1 MPFKRPCQRANAR
14 GSSLCLHATTRVTRV
29 CASDSTFDRVSAM
42 EKENVESSEA
52 EGRTKRTSKK
62 RNEALLRNC
71 S

>member
-1 MPFKRPCQRANAR
+1 MPFKRPCQPANAR

-29 CASDSTFDRVSAM
+29 CASDSTSDCVSAM

-62 RNEALLRNC
+62 RNKA
-71 S
+71 